1 MSLRAR
7 DVRVVDAE
15 TGEMVASGVAGDGGG
30 EGGGADGGRGG
41 GENGDAR
48 ATSSSAPWVDF
59 GLRSASAL
67 VDLGEGELEIVE
79 FAWDDVLNVG
89 GVSSSSS
96 SSKVKASR
104 TGGGGLQL
112 LAPLAPPAP
121 GAMPSELTGRRPLER
136 LAVQVTLDG
145 RSADELMREKSE
157 VQGWVASQ
165 AAAAAAAGGGGG
177 AKEAV
182 AGKMSM
188 CVFSFFLSFFP
199 SFQLSSSNSQ
209 PLSSFI
215 IKTITPSTSK
225 QCLDSAGGRRD
236 EAAPG
241 AQAHRR
247 GGSCCGKHDPQRPRR
262 RREESCRRRGRG
274 RAAAAAAAA
283 AAPHAGGPVDAPRPG
298 EPAPRHLP
306 RPRAGGRRRR
316 RARARR
322 RGRDR
327 AARRRR
333 RRRRRRRQRQG
344 RQRWRRAPLAHRAA
358 DAGAEASP

>member
-1 MSLRAR
+1 MLPGCGSFTAQSDVAFSVFEVHARLVRDAAKTPAELKEIVPWSPTAAESSSAAATLEARVRELARDHAATPKFDFDSRVRPLLVAYNRDGTSGRTGVVSLRAR

-145 RSADELMREKSE
+145 GSADELMREKSE

-188 CVFSFFLSFFP
+188 CVFSFF
-199 SFQLSSSNSQ
+199 
-209 PLSSFI
+209 
-215 IKTITPSTSK
+215 
-225 QCLDSAGGRRD
+225 
-236 EAAPG
+236 
-241 AQAHRR
+241 
-247 GGSCCGKHDPQRPRR
+247 
-262 RREESCRRRGRG
+262 
-274 RAAAAAAAA
+274 
-283 AAPHAGGPVDAPRPG
+283 
-298 EPAPRHLP
+298 
-306 RPRAGGRRRR
+306 
-316 RARARR
+316 
-322 RGRDR
+322 
-327 AARRRR
+327 
-333 RRRRRRRQRQG
+333 
-344 RQRWRRAPLAHRAA
+344 
-358 DAGAEASP
+358 